1 MEESP
6 DPPFVETYKNLFD
19 TNILNEKHNDLFMV
33 EECEL
38 PLINLHQLK
47 YGDKFER
54 QECKKKIAKASREWG
69 FFQVVNH
76 GVSPNILEEMRT
88 EQVTLF
94 KKTFNEKMN
103 IDKSLNFSEGSY
115 RWGTPT
121 ATCLRQISWSEAFHV
136 PLSDVSKGFSSLSST
151 MEEFATTLSEL
162 AQELA
167 RLLAEELGDYNYKLD
182 YFKETCLA
190 STCYLRM
197 NRYPACPISPQLFGL
212 MPHTDSDFLT
222 ILHQDEIGG
231 LQLFRDGKWIS
242 VKPNHE
248 ALIINIGDLFQVL

>member
-1 MEESP
+1 MTHTISMEESP

-19 TNILNEKHNDLFMV
+19 TNILNEEHNDLFMV

-76 GVSPNILEEMRT
+76 GVSPNILGEMRT

-136 PLSDVSKGFSSLSST
+136 PLSDVSKGFSSLSLIMKHLSL
-151 MEEFATTLSEL
+151 TLEIYFRHGAMVFIEVLNIEL
-162 AQELA
+162 
-167 RLLAEELGDYNYKLD
+167 
-182 YFKETCLA
+182 
-190 STCYLRM
+190 
-197 NRYPACPISPQLFGL
+197 
-212 MPHTDSDFLT
+212 
-222 ILHQDEIGG
+222 
-231 LQLFRDGKWIS
+231 
-242 VKPNHE
+242 
-248 ALIINIGDLFQVL
+248 

>member
-6 DPPFVETYKNLFD
+6 DPPFVETYKKFFD
-19 TNILNEKHNDLFMV
+19 TILDENLDSNKHHDLFLV

-54 QECKKKIAKASREWG
+54 EECKKKIAKASREWG

-76 GVSPNILEEMRT
+76 GVSSDILEKMRT
-88 EQVTLF
+88 EQVKLF

-103 IDKSLNFSEGSY
+103 IEKSLNFSQGSY

-136 PLSDVSKGFSSLSST
+136 PLCDVSSSKGVNSL
-151 MEEFATTLSEL
+151 
-162 AQELA
+162 
-167 RLLAEELGDYNYKLD
+167 
-182 YFKETCLA
+182 
-190 STCYLRM
+190 
-197 NRYPACPISPQLFGL
+197 RYIF
-212 MPHTDSDFLT
+212 
-222 ILHQDEIGG
+222 
-231 LQLFRDGKWIS
+231 
-242 VKPNHE
+242 
-248 ALIINIGDLFQVL
+248 